1 MVRFAELGR
10 LITSMLNWGLQIC
23 IRFPNA
29 QRCLSSRS
37 LRHFRLPVCTVRVA
51 ICSCY
56 WRSASH
62 IYIHTYIHTYKH
74 SYKYAYWPLRTWL
87 WNCVL
92 LLWYTNY
99 TIAIT
104 NSAEICSLTPI
115 FLMGVTMPASS
126 LVDDLTRVSLQLLN
140 EPVRAYVWSC
150 HHWECV
156 SCTAH
161 TTGKTFCGVHDR
173 RREYFWRLHKFA
185 ANCFHHN

>member
-1 MVRFAELGR
+1 MPKDVYRHVDRDIFVYLSAL
-10 LITSMLNWGLQIC
+10 SGLQFVHVIDD
-23 IRFPNA
+23 
-29 QRCLSSRS
+29 
-37 LRHFRLPVCTVRVA
+37 LRHIYT
-51 ICSCY
+51 
-56 WRSASH
+56 
-62 IYIHTYIHTYKH
+62 YIHTYIHTYKH

-115 FLMGVTMPASS
+115 FLMGVSMPASS
-126 LVDDLTRVSLQLLN
+126 LVDDLTRVSLLLLN

-150 HHWECV
+150 HHWDCV
-156 SCTAH
+156 SCMAH